1 MKRIL
6 WLAIATLFLATT
18 ACRSRVILVTL
29 LNTSAQPISTIIV
42 DYPGATFGVNALAP
56 GSTYMYKIK
65 PLESGPLK
73 LQFTDAEGKS
83 HKSSGPVLH
92 KNQEGSIE
100 IRLTQDSASAR
111 PDLH

>member
-6 WLAIATLFLATT
+6 WLAIAVVCLGVT
-18 ACRSRVILVTL
+18 ACRSRIILVTL
-29 LNTSAQPISTIIV
+29 MNTSSQPISTIIV
-42 DYPGATFGVNALAP
+42 DYPGATFGVNSLAP

-65 PLESGPLK
+65 PLETGPLK

-83 HKSSGPVLH
+83 HKSTGPVLH

-100 IRLTQDSASAR
+100 IRLTQDAAASR